1 MTNSVLFIGIV
12 LCFAFAIYDQV
23 VMDKLKGQTKL
34 TVPLQRQAGLD
45 SGILIGLIV
54 LSIIQGIQIGIEP
67 LTLYLLVTCIILCVY
82 SAFIRFPRLLLK
94 EQGFFFGNIY
104 FDYSKVK
111 QINLA
116 ENNILVIDLNNGRRL
131 LVRIKQQDDVEK
143 VVQFFGGYKS

>member
-34 TVPLQRQAGLD
+34 IVSLQRQAGLD

>member
-116 ENNILVIDLNNGRRL
+116 ENNILALTFLNIASWGA
-131 LVRIKQQDDVEK
+131 
-143 VVQFFGGYKS
+143 